1 MKGELHVCGRIA
13 LQKSDKHSCW
23 PCPTVRYTVRLSS
36 TFSSDVNV
44 PGFRTDPVD
53 LGGKSGAVAHIARP
67 ELWATGYA
75 LCTTHWSKLI
85 VNQPQLQCTKR
96 SSPKMSAKFGC
107 HIYKSQLDNIAS
119 RCSLTVNTT
128 STDTAFQSH
137 GQQHTCVLKA

>member
-53 LGGKSGAVAHIARP
+53 LGGNQGLLHISPALLNSGRHV
-67 ELWATGYA
+67 
-75 LCTTHWSKLI
+75 THF
-85 VNQPQLQCTKR
+85 
-96 SSPKMSAKFGC
+96 A
-107 HIYKSQLDNIAS
+107 
-119 RCSLTVNTT
+119 
-128 STDTAFQSH
+128 
-137 GQQHTCVLKA
+137 QHTGQN